1 MIITPKRIVNE
12 KLLAEV
18 RQQPCCV
25 AGCRNKAQA
34 AHIKSRGA
42 GGSDVPKNL
51 VPICESH
58 HEFEQ
63 HIIGWRRFREKHPEV
78 ANYAELKRRGRT
90 T

>member
-1 MIITPKRIVNE
+1 LIVITKRIVDK

-18 RQQPCCV
+18 RQHPCCV

-34 AHIKSRGA
+34 AHIKSK
-42 GGSDVPKNL
+42 GSQGDDIEENL
-51 VPICESH
+51 MPLCESH

-78 ANYAELKRRGRT
+78 ANYAELKMRGRT